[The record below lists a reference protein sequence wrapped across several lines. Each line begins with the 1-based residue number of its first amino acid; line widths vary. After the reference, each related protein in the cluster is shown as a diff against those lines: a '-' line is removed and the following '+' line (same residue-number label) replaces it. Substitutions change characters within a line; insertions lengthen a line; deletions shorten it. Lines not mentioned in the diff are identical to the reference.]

1 MHYKKK
7 GYTLSALTKGK
18 LVEKPA
24 TEGGIALKKI
34 RTKKLRKVNDKTLL
48 VTVDIGQVK
57 NMGYW
62 RCPDGSEIEP
72 FEFWRVPKLREINKT
87 VFDPISFEV
96 YKKTQ
101 KEKLE
106 LKNAKERYKA
116 NR

>member
-1 MHYKKK
+1 MENNNSASYKWEA
-7 GYTLSALTKGK
+7 Y
-18 LVEKPA
+18 
-24 TEGGIALKKI
+24 EG
-34 RTKKLRKVNDKTLL
+34 LR
-48 VTVDIGQVK
+48 
-57 NMGYW
+57 
-62 RCPDGSEIEP
+62 IE
-72 FEFWRVPKLREINKT
+72 LQREINKT